1 MMKEINRSKR
11 IVTRFKGKFIK
22 MIKDVDGR
30 FDDYYI
36 SLKIRQILFHCGY
49 ELIETDFFL

>member
-1 MMKEINRSKR
+1 MKEINRSKR

>member
-1 MMKEINRSKR
+1 
-11 IVTRFKGKFIK
+11 
-22 MIKDVDGR
+22 MIKYVDGR

-36 SLKIRQILFHCGY
+36 SLKIRQILFHRGY